1 MSKYKADILKPFG
14 PRILKVVLPEEV
26 LGKLIDI
33 TDKLIA
39 DDKRENYGCTLAGQ
53 IKEEVKIPK
62 EILKKEKLDQIF
74 DMYLRTYVLHCLD
87 ELNSFTEETHDI
99 LCSTLSMW
107 FNEMQP
113 GGEYN
118 PVHFHTNCFVSST
131 LYLKVPK
138 IKKKIKGKDNEHCK
152 IDRDGVIEF
161 IDRSVAPNFL
171 YKGTLDI
178 HPQEGEMYIWPS
190 SLLHTVYPFFG
201 NEVRR
206 SIAWNGTYRVVDK
219 KTKLIVAGLTKNNWI
234 KWKQLTTT

>member
-62 EILKKEKLDQIF
+62 EILKKEGLDEVLH
-74 DMYLRTYVLHCLD
+74 MYLQTYVSHCVN
-87 ELNSFTEETHDI
+87 ELYGFTEATHDV
-99 LCSTLSMW
+99 LCSMLSVW

-118 PVHFHTNCFVSST
+118 PAHFHTNCFVSST
-131 LYLKVPK
+131 LYLKVPT
-138 IKKKIKGKDNEHCK
+138 IKKKIKGKDNENCK

-161 IDRSVAPNFL
+161 IDRSVAPGFL
-171 YKGTLDI
+171 HRGTLDI

-206 SIAWNGTYRVVDK
+206 SIAWNATYRVVDK
-219 KTKLIVAGLTKNNWI
+219 KTNLIVAGLTKNN
-234 KWKQLTTT
+234 